1 MLRRDQ
7 PDVAPTLRKSDQPM
21 LGGMPRAF
29 GSWLSGPPPSDPGTP
44 DQGPN
49 DFPGQR
55 LGRPQSGPGSLAG
68 TGRRIGALLLDW
80 FIAYGLAS
88 LAVTFG
94 FVTGENFLASQ
105 FGSTAIM
112 GVWLVIGALS
122 VRLFG
127 FTPGQYA
134 LGLRVASVDHRM
146 HVGVGRALSRGL
158 LIAVVIPA
166 LFTDADGR
174 GFQDRLTGTAVVRR

>member
-1 MLRRDQ
+1 ML
-7 PDVAPTLRKSDQPM
+7 
-21 LGGMPRAF
+21 AF
-29 GSWLSGPPPSDPGTP
+29 MARPFGTWLSGPPPSESGTP

-49 DFPGQR
+49 LYPGQR
-55 LGRPQSGPGSLAG
+55 LGLPQSGPGALVG
-68 TGRRIGALLLDW
+68 VGRRIGALLIDW

-94 FVTGENFLASQ
+94 IVSSENFFTSQ
-105 FGSTAIM
+105 IGSTAVM
-112 GVWLVIGALS
+112 VVWLVLGVVA

-134 LGLRVASVDHRM
+134 LGVRVDSVDHRM
-146 HVGVGRALSRGL
+146 HVGLGRALSRGL
-158 LIAVVIPA
+158 LIAFVVPA

>member
-1 MLRRDQ
+1 MARSFS
-7 PDVAPTLRKSDQPM
+7 T
-21 LGGMPRAF
+21 
-29 GSWLSGPPPSDPGTP
+29 WLSGPPPSEPGTP

-55 LGRPQSGPGSLAG
+55 LGLPKDGPGSLVG
-68 TGRRIGALLLDW
+68 MGRRILALIVDW
-80 FIAYGLAS
+80 FIAYGLAA

-94 FVTGENFLASQ
+94 VVSSERFMGSQ
-105 FGSTAIM
+105 VGSTAVM
-112 GVWLVIGALS
+112 GVWLVLGLLA

-146 HVGVGRALSRGL
+146 HVGFGRALCRGL
-158 LIAVVIPA
+158 LIAIVIPA
-166 LFTDADGR
+166 LFTDGDGR
-174 GFQDRLTGTAVVRR
+174 GFQDRLTGTAIVRR